1 MTKKLQTFVCFLALL
16 LCGAVNI
23 MAQSEQ
29 QNFAMVE
36 QDGLYYQLYLS
47 QKTAQIVQGSIAKYY
62 IEHNGDMSGYD
73 YNAQHEILP
82 AYKGSVNVPASVFY
96 QNETYKVT
104 DIYGLV
110 NNPEL
115 TALRIEAALT
125 SLSLNWVPNLTSLEL
140 VNTESLTSMFLTN
153 TGLSSLYIPAKVTY
167 VSLSQNS
174 NLTNLEVSPENNNYI
189 MYHGLLCYK
198 NNGNPPTQ
206 IIYVPEGIEGTLVIP
221 EGITYCNFS
230 LTNCT
235 KLTEVVI
242 PSTLYDINTLLN
254 GVKNIKI
261 TFSGDNPTYKYEDGF
276 ILSADGKN
284 MIVALGSDAESL
296 TIPDGVQSFSES
308 IWAWSYNQK
317 FPNLKILTLPASF
330 NQQYFF
336 SELNQYLPN
345 LEQVIIKDGNKYYC
359 NVNGMVMDISR
370 STIICVPCNFQGS
383 LTIPEGT
390 QVIGSRAFYNNQRLT
405 SITLPN
411 TIYVLD
417 SEAFASCPNLESVT
431 LSDVSYKLGSNIF
444 AYCGKLET
452 VVIPQSV
459 KALGTGMFQGCTSL
473 KTITLPD
480 VGSIPSNI
488 FYNCRSLESITIPNT
503 VTSIEYNAFANCVKL
518 KDIKLSENL
527 SSIGN
532 YVFQSDSALV
542 SLTLPASVQKIGQ
555 AITRYCPQLEQ
566 IKVDPNNAYICD
578 IDGVIFSKDKK
589 TLMQFPAGRKGSYTI
604 PTGTETIGSCAFYEC
619 DSLKQIT
626 IPDGVISLQNYAF
639 GYLPL
644 TELDLPASVTKISTN
659 YALYYLQSLKK
670 LIVRTSEKVE
680 PYNLLSYI
688 KPSSECVV
696 YVNDKNFDNFK
707 RYSYD
712 INNMVILS
720 ISKPYGIGAITKYL
734 KGLSFKLAENELM
747 TNDKTLVSITA
758 GSSTAVKQDNGTYL
772 IKGLKTNT
780 SYELVVN
787 YQLDEKAGSLSYGN
801 YSTEYVR
808 TDYKGTATQTT
819 YTLNSAYFRKY
830 SDITTGKPRKM
841 SVTIK
846 DKEYACNENGYVI
859 DVPIKV
865 TGLLPQTSF
874 SVIYNIQYEDGEQL
888 TMSRDFTTLGY
899 SPSLIDYKVTPTTL
913 RLNYTYKEIDA
924 VPDSV
929 LLVIYDQVKTG
940 TYSTKTVYDTLR
952 TSVKDNLF
960 TGLIPGKQY
969 KVSAIYLKNK
979 GTNRNNYSQINNYYS
994 IINTFETPALTIIT
1008 DTPKVPERGRAI
1020 VGATTNAGDGE
1031 GHVGFQWIK
1040 YNAPSTMKPYEAYGQ
1055 VFNGTAQG
1063 QLKNLSQTFYKVRAF
1078 YDYIDGSTSTRIY
1091 ANNGDDNGWITF
1103 DADEIGTFEPIIHT
1117 YDDVQP
1123 TNTTVQLKGVLFE
1136 GSENIIK
1143 QGFEYWE
1150 TDNNVAARTVR
1161 RVSANREHQTIYITG
1176 DNLTAEITGL
1186 IPGTEYAYRA
1196 FAETASGVV
1205 YGEECA
1211 FKTNG
1216 ERPTDTAIEEVVIEN
1231 NEPKTFNVYSVSGAM
1246 VRHQAT
1252 SLEGLP
1258 RGIYVVNKRKVFVK

>member
-16 LCGAVNI
+16 LCGAVNST
-23 MAQSEQ
+23 AQSQ
-29 QNFAMVE
+29 QDFAVVE
-36 QDGLYYQLYLS
+36 QNGIYYALNLS
-47 QKTAQIVQGSIAKYY
+47 QKTAQIVQGPIAKYY

-73 YNAQHEILP
+73 YNAQQEIFP
-82 AYKGSVNVPASVFY
+82 AYKGSVNVPANVFY

-104 DIYGLV
+104 DIYGLG

-115 TALRIEAALT
+115 TAVRVEAALT
-125 SLSLNWVPNLTSLEL
+125 SLSLSGVPNLTSLEL
-140 VNTESLTSMFLTN
+140 VNTESLTSMSLSN
-153 TGLSSLYIPAKVTY
+153 TGLSSINIPENVTSAYLSQNSRLSSLYIPAKVTY

-206 IIYVPEGIEGTLVIP
+206 IYYIPEGMEGTLVIP

-230 LTNCT
+230 LANCT

-296 TIPDGVQSFSES
+296 TIPDGVQSFSEG
-308 IWAWSYNQK
+308 IYSYNQK

-370 STIICVPCNFQGS
+370 STILCVPCNFQGS

-390 QVIGSRAFYNNQRLT
+390 LAIGSRAFYKNKRLT

-411 TIYVLD
+411 TVYVLD
-417 SEAFASCPNLESVT
+417 SEAFAWCSNLESVT
-431 LSDVSYKLGSNIF
+431 LSDVSYKLESNIF
-444 AYCGKLET
+444 AYCTKLET

-459 KALGTGMFQGCTSL
+459 KVVGSGMFQGCSSL

-480 VGSIPSNI
+480 VSSIPSYL
-488 FYNCRSLESITIPNT
+488 FQNCRSLETITIPNT
-503 VTSIEYNAFANCVKL
+503 VTYIDSYAFADCVKL

-527 SSIGN
+527 SSISS

-542 SLTLPASVQKIGQ
+542 SLTLPAHLEKIGQ

-566 IKVDPNNAYICD
+566 IKVDPNNAYYCD

-589 TLMQFPAGRKGSYTI
+589 TLMHFPAGRKGSYTI
-604 PTGTETIGSCAFYEC
+604 PTGTETIGAYAFYQC

-626 IPDGVISLQNYAF
+626 IPDGLVSLQNYAF

-659 YALYYLQSLKK
+659 IALYYLQSLKK
-670 LIVRTSEKVE
+670 LIIRTSEKLS
-680 PYNLLSYI
+680 PYNTISSVR
-688 KPSSECVV
+688 PSSECAV
-696 YVNDKNFDNFK
+696 YVNDNNFNDFQNYNYDNF
-707 RYSYD
+707 
-712 INNMVILS
+712 IVMS
-720 ISKPYGIGAITKYL
+720 ISKPYGIGAVTKYI
-734 KGLSFKLAENELM
+734 KGLSFKLVENELM

-772 IKGLKTNT
+772 IKGLKSNT
-780 SYELVVN
+780 TYNININ
-787 YQLDEKAGSLSYGN
+787 YQVDGKAGSQSSLAYYTNSPSYKL
-801 YSTEYVR
+801 E
-808 TDYKGTATQTT
+808 GTATQTT
-819 YTLNSAYFRKY
+819 YTLKSAYFRKY

-846 DKEYACNENGYVI
+846 DKEYACKENGYVA
-859 DVPIKV
+859 DTPIKITGMIPGTSLPV
-865 TGLLPQTSF
+865 TF
-874 SVIYNIQYEDGEQL
+874 NIQYEDGEEL
-888 TMSRDFTTLGY
+888 TMNSSISTQGY

-940 TYSTKTVYDTLR
+940 T
-952 TSVKDNLF
+952 
-960 TGLIPGKQY
+960 
-969 KVSAIYLKNK
+969 
-979 GTNRNNYSQINNYYS
+979 
-994 IINTFETPALTIIT
+994 
-1008 DTPKVPERGRAI
+1008 
-1020 VGATTNAGDGE
+1020 
-1031 GHVGFQWIK
+1031 
-1040 YNAPSTMKPYEAYGQ
+1040 
-1055 VFNGTAQG
+1055 
-1063 QLKNLSQTFYKVRAF
+1063 
-1078 YDYIDGSTSTRIY
+1078 
-1091 ANNGDDNGWITF
+1091 
-1103 DADEIGTFEPIIHT
+1103 
-1117 YDDVQP
+1117 
-1123 TNTTVQLKGVLFE
+1123 
-1136 GSENIIK
+1136 
-1143 QGFEYWE
+1143 
-1150 TDNNVAARTVR
+1150 
-1161 RVSANREHQTIYITG
+1161 
-1176 DNLTAEITGL
+1176 
-1186 IPGTEYAYRA
+1186 
-1196 FAETASGVV
+1196 
-1205 YGEECA
+1205 
-1211 FKTNG
+1211 
-1216 ERPTDTAIEEVVIEN
+1216 
-1231 NEPKTFNVYSVSGAM
+1231 
-1246 VRHQAT
+1246 
-1252 SLEGLP
+1252 
-1258 RGIYVVNKRKVFVK
+1258 

>member
-16 LCGAVNI
+16 LCGAVNST
-23 MAQSEQ
+23 AQSQ
-29 QNFAMVE
+29 QDFAVVE
-36 QDGLYYQLYLS
+36 QNGIYYALNLS
-47 QKTAQIVQGSIAKYY
+47 QKTAQIVQGPIAKYY

-73 YNAQHEILP
+73 YYAQHEILP

-104 DIYGLV
+104 DINGLGG
-110 NNPEL
+110 NPEL
-115 TALRIEAALT
+115 TAVRVEAALT
-125 SLSLNWVPNLTSLEL
+125 SLSLSSVPNLTSLEL
-140 VNTESLTSMFLTN
+140 ANTESLTSIYLNN
-153 TGLSSLYIPAKVTY
+153 TGLSSLYIPEKVI
-167 VSLSQNS
+167 SLSFSQNS
-174 NLTNLEVSPENNNYI
+174 NLTNVEVSPENPSYI
-189 MYHGLLCYK
+189 MYHGLLCNK
-198 NNGNPPTQ
+198 TDGTPKQ
-206 IIYVPEGIEGTLVIP
+206 IYYIPEGMEGTLVIP

-230 LTNCT
+230 LANCT

-284 MIVALGSDAESL
+284 LILTIGSDTESL
-296 TIPDGVQSFSES
+296 TIPDGVQSFSEG
-308 IWAWSYNQK
+308 IYSYNQK

-370 STIICVPCNFQGS
+370 STILCVPCNFQGS

-390 QVIGSRAFYNNQRLT
+390 LAIGSRAFYKNKRLT

-411 TIYVLD
+411 TVYVLD
-417 SEAFASCPNLESVT
+417 SEAFAWCSNLESVT
-431 LSDVSYKLGSNIF
+431 LSDVSYKLESNIF
-444 AYCGKLET
+444 AYCTKLET

-459 KALGTGMFQGCTSL
+459 KVVGSGMFQGCSSL

-480 VGSIPSNI
+480 VSSIPSYL
-488 FYNCRSLESITIPNT
+488 FQNCRSLETITIPNT
-503 VTSIEYNAFANCVKL
+503 VTYIDSYAFADCVKL
-518 KDIKLSENL
+518 KDIILSENL
-527 SSIGN
+527 SSISS

-542 SLTLPASVQKIGQ
+542 SLTLPAHLEKIGQ

-566 IKVDPNNAYICD
+566 IKVDPNNAYYCD

-589 TLMQFPAGRKGSYTI
+589 TLMHFPAGRKGSYTI
-604 PTGTETIGSCAFYEC
+604 PTGTETIGAYAFYQC

-626 IPDGVISLQNYAF
+626 IPDGVVSLQSYAF

-659 YALYYLQSLKK
+659 IALYYLQSLKK
-670 LIVRTSEKVE
+670 LIIRTSEKLS
-680 PYNLLSYI
+680 PYNTISSVR
-688 KPSSECVV
+688 PSSECAV
-696 YVNDKNFDNFK
+696 YVNDNNFNDFQNYNYDNF
-707 RYSYD
+707 
-712 INNMVILS
+712 IVMS
-720 ISKPYGIGAITKYL
+720 ISKPYGIGAVTKYI
-734 KGLSFKLAENELM
+734 KGLSFKLVENELM

-772 IKGLKTNT
+772 IKGLKSNT
-780 SYELVVN
+780 TYNININ
-787 YQLDEKAGSLSYGN
+787 YQVDGKAGSQSSLAYYTNSPSYKL
-801 YSTEYVR
+801 E
-808 TDYKGTATQTT
+808 GTATQTT
-819 YTLNSAYFRKY
+819 YTLKSAYFRKY

-841 SVTIK
+841 SVTIQ
-846 DKEYACNENGYVI
+846 DKEYACKENGYVI
-859 DVPIKV
+859 DVPITV
-865 TGLLPQTSF
+865 TGLLPQTSSPVTF
-874 SVIYNIQYEDGEQL
+874 NIQYEDGELL
-888 TMSRDFTTLGY
+888 TMSSYFTTLGY

-952 TSVKDNLF
+952 TSVKENLF

-1063 QLKNLSQTFYKVRAF
+1063 QLKNLSQTYYKVRAF
-1078 YDYIDGSTSTRIY
+1078 YDYIDGGTSTRIY
-1091 ANNGDDNGWITF
+1091 ANNGSDNGWITF

>member
-16 LCGAVNI
+16 LCGAVNS
-23 MAQSEQ
+23 MAQSQ
-29 QNFAMVE
+29 QQDFALVE
-36 QDGLYYQLYLS
+36 QDGLYYTLYLS
-47 QKTAQIVQGSIAKYY
+47 QKTAQIVQGAIAKYY

-104 DIYGLV
+104 DINGLGG
-110 NNPEL
+110 NPEL
-115 TALRIEAALT
+115 TAVRVEAALT
-125 SLSLNWVPNLTSLEL
+125 SLSLSGVPNLTSLEL
-140 VNTESLTSMFLTN
+140 ANTESLTSMYLSN

-174 NLTNLEVSPENNNYI
+174 NLTNIEVSPENPTYM
-189 MYHGLLCYK
+189 MYYGILCYK

-206 IIYVPEGIEGTLVIP
+206 IIYVPEGMEGTLVIP
-221 EGITYCNFS
+221 EGIVYCNFS

-370 STIICVPCNFQGS
+370 STILCVPCHFQGS

-390 QVIGSRAFYNNQRLT
+390 SAIGSRAFYNNQRLT

-411 TIYVLD
+411 TVYVLD
-417 SEAFASCPNLESVT
+417 YEAFAFCPNLESVT
-431 LSDVSYKLGSNIF
+431 LSDVSYKLSGNIF
-444 AYCGKLET
+444 SGCSKLET

-480 VGSIPSNI
+480 VSTIPSNI
-488 FYNCRSLESITIPNT
+488 FSGCRSLESITIPNT
-503 VTSIEYNAFANCVKL
+503 VTYIDNYAFSYCVKL
-518 KDIKLSENL
+518 KDIKFSENL
-527 SSIGN
+527 SSIGS

-542 SLTLPASVQKIGQ
+542 NLTLPASVQKIGQ

-566 IKVDPNNAYICD
+566 IKVDPNNAYLCD

-589 TLMQFPAGRKGSYTI
+589 TLMHFPAGRKGSYTI
-604 PTGTETIGSCAFYEC
+604 PTGTEAIGSYAFYEC

-626 IPDGVISLQNYAF
+626 IPDGLVSLQNYAF

-670 LIVRTSEKVE
+670 LIIRTSEKLS
-680 PYNLLSYI
+680 PYNTISSVR
-688 KPSSECVV
+688 PSSECAV
-696 YVNDKNFDNFK
+696 YVNDNNFNDFQNYNYDNF
-707 RYSYD
+707 
-712 INNMVILS
+712 IVMS
-720 ISKPYGIGAITKYL
+720 ISKPYGIGAVTKYI
-734 KGLSFKLAENELM
+734 KGLSFKLLENELM

-758 GSSTAVKQDNGTYL
+758 GNSTAVKQDNGTYL
-772 IKGLKTNT
+772 IKGLKSNT
-780 SYELVVN
+780 SYNININ
-787 YQLDEKAGSLSYGN
+787 YQVDGKAGSQSSLAYYTNSPSYKI
-801 YSTEYVR
+801 E
-808 TDYKGTATQTT
+808 GTATQTT
-819 YTLNSAYFRKY
+819 YTLKSAYFRKH

-846 DKEYACNENGYVI
+846 DKEYACKENGYVA
-859 DVPIKV
+859 DVPIKITGMIPGTSLPV
-865 TGLLPQTSF
+865 TF
-874 SVIYNIQYEDGEQL
+874 NIQYEDGEEL
-888 TMSRDFTTLGY
+888 TWNSSITTQGFN
-899 SPSLIDYKVTPTTL
+899 PSLIDYKVTPTTL

-952 TSVKDNLF
+952 TSVKENLF

-1063 QLKNLSQTFYKVRAF
+1063 QLKNLSQTYYKVRAF
-1078 YDYIDGSTSTRIY
+1078 YDYIDGGTSTRIY
-1091 ANNGDDNGWITF
+1091 ANNGSDNGWITF

>member
-16 LCGAVNI
+16 LCGAVNST
-23 MAQSEQ
+23 AQSQ
-29 QNFAMVE
+29 QQDFAVVE
-36 QDGLYYQLYLS
+36 QNGIYYALYLS
-47 QKTAQIVQGSIAKYY
+47 QKTAQIVQGPIAKYY

-73 YNAQHEILP
+73 YNAQQEIFP

-104 DIYGLV
+104 DINGLGS
-110 NNPEL
+110 NPEL
-115 TALRIEAALT
+115 TAVRVEAALT
-125 SLSLNWVPNLTSLEL
+125 SLSLSNVPNLTSLEL
-140 VNTESLTSMFLTN
+140 LNTESLTSIYLNN
-153 TGLSSLYIPAKVTY
+153 TGLSSLYIPEKVI
-167 VSLSQNS
+167 SLSFSQNS
-174 NLTNLEVSPENNNYI
+174 NLTNVEVSPENPSYI
-189 MYHGLLCYK
+189 MYHGLLCNK
-198 NNGNPPTQ
+198 TDGTPKQ
-206 IIYVPEGIEGTLVIP
+206 IYYIPEGMEGTLVIP

-230 LTNCT
+230 LANCT

-242 PSTLYDINTLLN
+242 PSTLYDINTLLS

-296 TIPDGVQSFSES
+296 TIPDGVQNFSES
-308 IWAWSYNQK
+308 IWAWSYYQK

-330 NQQYFF
+330 QQNLF
-336 SELNQYLPN
+336 SDLNYYCYY
-345 LEQVIIKDGNKYYC
+345 LEQVIIKDGNSNFC
-359 NVNGMVMDISR
+359 NVNGMVMDIKR
-370 STIICVPCNFQGS
+370 STILCVPRHFQGS

-390 QVIGSRAFYNNQRLT
+390 SAIGSRAFYSNQRLT
-405 SITLPN
+405 SVTLPN
-411 TIYVLD
+411 TVYVLD
-417 SEAFASCPNLESVT
+417 SEAFAWCSNLELVT
-431 LSDVSYKLGSNIF
+431 LSDVSYKLEGNIF
-444 AYCGKLET
+444 SYCSKLET

-459 KALGTGMFQGCTSL
+459 KALGTSMFQGCTSL

-480 VGSIPSNI
+480 VSTIPSNI

-542 SLTLPASVQKIGQ
+542 SLTLPAHLEKIGQ

-566 IKVDPNNAYICD
+566 IKVDPNNAYLCD

-589 TLMQFPAGRKGSYTI
+589 TLMHFPAGRKGSYAI
-604 PTGTETIGSCAFYEC
+604 PTGTETIGSYAFYEC

-626 IPDGVISLQNYAF
+626 IPDGVVSLQNYAF

-644 TELDLPASVTKISTN
+644 TELDLPASVTKIATN

-670 LIVRTSEKVE
+670 LIVRTSEKVD
-680 PYNLLSYI
+680 PYNLLNRI

-696 YVNDKNFDNFK
+696 YVNDKNFDSFK
-707 RYSYD
+707 SYSYD
-712 INNMVILS
+712 ISNIIIMS

-734 KGLSFKLAENELM
+734 KGLSFKLAENELI

-758 GSSTAVKQDNGTYL
+758 GNSVAVKQDNGTYL
-772 IKGLKTNT
+772 IKGLKTST
-780 SYELVVN
+780 SYEIVVN
-787 YQLDEKAGSLSYGN
+787 YQIDGKASSISYGSYYTN
-801 YSTEYVR
+801 SPSCKLE
-808 TDYKGTATQTT
+808 GTATQTT
-819 YTLNSAYFRKY
+819 YTLKSAYFRKY

-846 DKEYACNENGYVI
+846 DKEYACKDNGYVA
-859 DVPIKV
+859 DVPIKITGMIPGTSLPV
-865 TGLLPQTSF
+865 TF
-874 SVIYNIQYEDGEQL
+874 NIQYEDGEEL
-888 TMSRDFTTLGY
+888 TMNSSISTQGFN
-899 SPSLIDYKVTPTTL
+899 PSLIDYKVTPTTL

-952 TSVKDNLF
+952 TSVKENLF

-979 GTNRNNYSQINNYYS
+979 GTNRNNYSSIYNYYS

-1040 YNAPSTMKPYEAYGQ
+1040 YNAPSTMQPYEAYGQ

-1063 QLKNLSQTFYKVRAF
+1063 QLKNLSQTYYKVRAF
-1078 YDYIDGSTSTRIY
+1078 YDYIDGGTSTRIY
-1091 ANNGDDNGWITF
+1091 ANNGSDNGWITF
-1103 DADEIGTFEPIIHT
+1103 DADEIGSFEPIIHT

>member
-1 MTKKLQTFVCFLALL
+1 MSIAGQRNFALL
-16 LCGAVNI
+16 QVIGHI
-23 MAQSEQ
+23 
-29 QNFAMVE
+29 
-36 QDGLYYQLYLS
+36 G
-47 QKTAQIVQGSIAKYY
+47 
-62 IEHNGDMSGYD
+62 
-73 YNAQHEILP
+73 
-82 AYKGSVNVPASVFY
+82 
-96 QNETYKVT
+96 
-104 DIYGLV
+104 
-110 NNPEL
+110 NPEL
-115 TALRIEAALT
+115 TAVRVEAALT
-125 SLSLNWVPNLTSLEL
+125 SLSLSSVPNLTSLEL
-140 VNTESLTSMFLTN
+140 ANTESLTWMSLSN
-153 TGLSSLYIPAKVTY
+153 TGLSSLYIPAKVTSLSLSQNSSLSSLY
-167 VSLSQNS
+167 IPEKVTSLSLSQNS

-206 IIYVPEGIEGTLVIP
+206 IYYIPEGIEGTLVIP
-221 EGITYCNFS
+221 EGIVSCNVS
-230 LTNCT
+230 LTSCP
-235 KLTEVVI
+235 KVTEVVI
-242 PSTLYDINTLLN
+242 PSTFPYYHIYSLLD
-254 GVKNIKI
+254 GVRNIKI
-261 TFSGDNPTYKYEDGF
+261 SFSGDNPTYKYVDGF
-276 ILSADGKN
+276 ILSSNGTDLYY
-284 MIVALGSDAESL
+284 IIGSDTESL
-296 TIPDGVQSFSES
+296 TVPDGVQRISES
-308 IWAWSYNQK
+308 TMALHSK
-317 FPNLKILTLPASF
+317 LPNLKTLTLPASF
-330 NQQYFF
+330 YQDDFF
-336 SELNQYLPN
+336 TNLNFHGST
-345 LEQVIIKDGNKYYC
+345 LEQVIIKGGNKYYTDI
-359 NVNGMVMDISR
+359 NGMVMNLQMSKLIY
-370 STIICVPCNFQGS
+370 VPIHFQGS
-383 LTIPEGT
+383 LTIPEST
-390 QVIGSRAFYNNQRLT
+390 QAIGAYAFYNNIRLT
-405 SITLPN
+405 SITIPN
-411 TIYVLD
+411 KVTVIEYA
-417 SEAFASCPNLESVT
+417 AFSNCPNLESVT
-431 LSDVSYKLGSNIF
+431 LPDALNKVEGYIF
-444 AYCGKLET
+444 SGCSKLET

-459 KALGTGMFQGCTSL
+459 KVISNSMFQGCSSL

-480 VGSIPSNI
+480 VSSIPSYL
-488 FYNCRSLESITIPNT
+488 FQGCKSLENITIPNT
-503 VTSIEYNAFANCVKL
+503 VTYINEYAFADCVKL
-518 KDIKLSENL
+518 KEIKLSDNL

-532 YVFQSDSALV
+532 YVFQGDSALV

-566 IKVDPNNAYICD
+566 IKVDPNNAYLCD

-589 TLMQFPAGRKGSYTI
+589 TLMHFPAGRKGSYAI

-626 IPDGVISLQNYAF
+626 IPDGVMSLQNYAF
-639 GYLPL
+639 AYLPL
-644 TELDLPASVTKISTN
+644 TELDLPASVTKIATN

-670 LIVRTSEKVE
+670 LIIRTSENVD
-680 PYNLLSYI
+680 PYYLLYRI
-688 KPSSECVV
+688 YPSSECAV
-696 YVNDKNFDNFK
+696 YVNDKNFDSFK
-707 RYSYD
+707 SYSYD
-712 INNMVILS
+712 RSNIIIMS
-720 ISKPYGIGAITKYL
+720 ISKPYGIGAITKYI
-734 KGLSFKLAENELM
+734 KGLSFKVAENELM

-758 GSSTAVKQDNGTYL
+758 GNRAAVKQDNGTYL
-772 IKGLKTNT
+772 IKGLKSGTN
-780 SYELVVN
+780 YEIVVN
-787 YQLDEKAGSLSYGN
+787 YQIDGKASSISYGN
-801 YSTEYVR
+801 YSTNSLSCKLE
-808 TDYKGTATQTT
+808 GTATQTT
-819 YTLNSAYFRKY
+819 YTLKSAYFRKY

-841 SVTIK
+841 SVTIQ
-846 DKEYACNENGYVI
+846 DKEYACKENGYVI
-859 DVPIKV
+859 DVPITV
-865 TGLLPQTSF
+865 TGLLPQTSSPVTF
-874 SVIYNIQYEDGEQL
+874 NIQYEDGELL
-888 TMSRDFTTLGY
+888 TMSSYFTTLGY

-952 TSVKDNLF
+952 TTVKENLF

-979 GTNRNNYSQINNYYS
+979 VNNRNNYSPINNYYS

-1040 YNAPSTMKPYEAYGQ
+1040 YNAPSTMQPYEAYGQ

-1063 QLKNLSQTFYKVRAF
+1063 QLKNLSQTYYKVRAF
-1078 YDYIDGSTSTRIY
+1078 YDYIDGGTSTRIY
-1091 ANNGDDNGWITF
+1091 ANNGSDNGWITF

>member
-47 QKTAQIVQGSIAKYY
+47 QKTAQIVEGAIAKYY

-73 YNAQHEILP
+73 YNAQHEILH

-104 DIYGLV
+104 AIYGLV

-140 VNTESLTSMFLTN
+140 VNTESLTSMHLTN

-206 IIYVPEGIEGTLVIP
+206 IIYVPEGMEGTLVIP

-242 PSTLYDINTLLN
+242 PSTLNDINTLLN

-296 TIPDGVQSFSES
+296 TIPDGVQNFSES

-370 STIICVPCNFQGS
+370 STILCVPCHFQGS

-390 QVIGSRAFYNNQRLT
+390 QVIGSRAFYSNQRLT

-411 TIYVLD
+411 TVYVLD

-431 LSDVSYKLGSNIF
+431 LSDVSYKLEGNIF
-444 AYCGKLET
+444 AYCTKLET

-459 KALGTGMFQGCTSL
+459 KALGTSMFQGCTSL

-480 VGSIPSNI
+480 VSTIPSYI

-503 VTSIEYNAFANCVKL
+503 VTYIDNYAFADCVKL
-518 KDIKLSENL
+518 KDIKFSEKL
-527 SSIGN
+527 SSIGS

-542 SLTLPASVQKIGQ
+542 SLTLPAHLEKFGQ
-555 AITRYCPQLEQ
+555 AITRFCPQLEQ
-566 IKVDPNNAYICD
+566 IKVDPENAYYCD

-589 TLMQFPAGRKGSYTI
+589 TLIQFPAGRKGSYTI
-604 PTGTETIGSCAFYEC
+604 PTGTETIGAYAFYQC

-626 IPDGVISLQNYAF
+626 IPDGLVSLQYYAF

-680 PYNLLSYI
+680 PYNLLTSI
-688 KPSSECVV
+688 HPSSQCVV
-696 YVNDKNFDNFK
+696 YVNDNNFDSFK
-707 RYSYD
+707 NYNYD
-712 INNMVILS
+712 NIIVMS
-720 ISKPYGIGAITKYL
+720 ISKPYGIGAVTKYI
-734 KGLSFKLAENELM
+734 KGLSFKLLENELM

-758 GSSTAVKQDNGTYL
+758 GNSVAVKQDNGTYL
-772 IKGLKTNT
+772 IKGLKSNT
-780 SYELVVN
+780 SYNININ
-787 YQLDEKAGSLSYGN
+787 YQVDGKAGSQSSLAYYTNSPSYKL
-801 YSTEYVR
+801 E
-808 TDYKGTATQTT
+808 GTATQTT
-819 YTLNSAYFRKY
+819 YTLKSAYFRKY
-830 SDITTGKPRKM
+830 SDITTGKATKM
-841 SVTIK
+841 SVTIQN
-846 DKEYACNENGYVI
+846 KEYACNENGYVI
-859 DVPIKV
+859 DVPITV

-874 SVIYNIQYEDGEQL
+874 PVTFNIQYEDGDQINYSS
-888 TMSRDFTTLGY
+888 TYSTLGY
-899 SPSLIDYKVTPTTL
+899 SPSLIDYKVTPTL

-952 TSVKDNLF
+952 TSVKENLF

-979 GTNRNNYSQINNYYS
+979 VNNRNTYSSIYNYYS

-1063 QLKNLSQTFYKVRAF
+1063 QLKNLSQTYYKVRAF
-1078 YDYIDGSTSTRIY
+1078 YDYIDGGTSTRIY
-1091 ANNGDDNGWITF
+1091 ATNGSDNGWITF

>member
-16 LCGAVNI
+16 LCGAVNST
-23 MAQSEQ
+23 AQAQ
-29 QNFAMVE
+29 QQDFAVVE
-36 QDGLYYQLYLS
+36 QNGLYYQLYLS
-47 QKTAQIVQGSIAKYY
+47 QKTAQIVEGAIAKYY

-73 YNAQHEILP
+73 YYAQHEILP

-104 DIYGLV
+104 DIGGLGG
-110 NNPEL
+110 NPEL
-115 TALRIEAALT
+115 TAVRVEAALT
-125 SLSLNWVPNLTSLEL
+125 SLSLGGVPNLTSLEL
-140 VNTESLTSMFLTN
+140 VNTESLTSMYLTN

-206 IIYVPEGIEGTLVIP
+206 IYYIPEGMEGTLVIP

-230 LTNCT
+230 LANCT

-284 MIVALGSDAESL
+284 LILTIGSDTESL
-296 TIPDGVQSFSES
+296 TIPDGVQSFSEG
-308 IWAWSYNQK
+308 IYSYNQK

-330 NQQYFF
+330 QQNLF
-336 SELNQYLPN
+336 SDLNYYCYY
-345 LEQVIIKDGNKYYC
+345 LEQVIIKDGNSNFC
-359 NVNGMVMDISR
+359 NVNGMVMDIKR
-370 STIICVPCNFQGS
+370 STILCVPRHFQGS

-390 QVIGSRAFYNNQRLT
+390 SAIGSRAFYSNQRLT

-411 TIYVLD
+411 TVYVLD
-417 SEAFASCPNLESVT
+417 YEAFAHCPNLESVT
-431 LSDVSYKLGSNIF
+431 LSDVSYKLESNIF
-444 AYCGKLET
+444 AYCTKLET

-459 KALGTGMFQGCTSL
+459 KALGTSMFQGCTSL

-480 VGSIPSNI
+480 VSTIPSYI

-503 VTSIEYNAFANCVKL
+503 VTYIDNYAFADCVKL
-518 KDIKLSENL
+518 KDIKFSEKL
-527 SSIGN
+527 SSIGS

-542 SLTLPASVQKIGQ
+542 SLTLPAHLEKFGQ
-555 AITRYCPQLEQ
+555 AITRFCPQLEQ
-566 IKVDPNNAYICD
+566 IKVDPENAYYCD

-604 PTGTETIGSCAFYEC
+604 PTGTETIGAYAFYQC

-626 IPDGVISLQNYAF
+626 IPDGLVSLQYYAF

-680 PYNLLSYI
+680 PYNLLTSI
-688 KPSSECVV
+688 HPSSQCVV
-696 YVNDKNFDNFK
+696 YVNDNNFDSFK
-707 RYSYD
+707 NYNYD
-712 INNMVILS
+712 NIIVMS
-720 ISKPYGIGAITKYL
+720 ISKPYGIGAVTKYI
-734 KGLSFKLAENELM
+734 KGLSFKLLENELM

-758 GSSTAVKQDNGTYL
+758 GNSVAVKQDNGTYL
-772 IKGLKTNT
+772 IKGLKSNT
-780 SYELVVN
+780 SYNININ
-787 YQLDEKAGSLSYGN
+787 YQVDGKAGSQSSLAYYTNSPSYKL
-801 YSTEYVR
+801 E
-808 TDYKGTATQTT
+808 GTATQTT
-819 YTLNSAYFRKY
+819 YTLKSAYFRKY
-830 SDITTGKPRKM
+830 SDITTGKATKM
-841 SVTIK
+841 SVTIQN
-846 DKEYACNENGYVI
+846 KEYACNENGYVI
-859 DVPIKV
+859 DVPITV

-874 SVIYNIQYEDGEQL
+874 PVTFNIQYEDGDQINYSS
-888 TMSRDFTTLGY
+888 TYSTLGY

-952 TSVKDNLF
+952 TSVKENLF

-1063 QLKNLSQTFYKVRAF
+1063 QLKNLSQTYYKVRAF
-1078 YDYIDGSTSTRIY
+1078 YDYIDGGTSTRIY
-1091 ANNGDDNGWITF
+1091 ANNGSDNGWITF

>member
-1 MTKKLQTFVCFLALL
+1 M
-16 LCGAVNI
+16 
-23 MAQSEQ
+23 
-29 QNFAMVE
+29 
-36 QDGLYYQLYLS
+36 
-47 QKTAQIVQGSIAKYY
+47 
-62 IEHNGDMSGYD
+62 
-73 YNAQHEILP
+73 
-82 AYKGSVNVPASVFY
+82 
-96 QNETYKVT
+96 T
-104 DIYGLV
+104 DINGLGG
-110 NNPEL
+110 NPEL
-115 TALRIEAALT
+115 TAVRVEAALT
-125 SLSLNWVPNLTSLEL
+125 SLSLSSVPNLTSLEL
-140 VNTESLTSMFLTN
+140 ANTESLTWMSLSN
-153 TGLSSLYIPAKVTY
+153 TGLSSLYIPAKVTSLSLSQNSSLSSLY
-167 VSLSQNS
+167 IPEKVTSLSLSQNS

-206 IIYVPEGIEGTLVIP
+206 IYYIPEGIEGTLVIP
-221 EGITYCNFS
+221 EGIVSCNVS
-230 LTNCT
+230 LTSCP
-235 KLTEVVI
+235 KVTEVVI
-242 PSTLYDINTLLN
+242 PSTFPYYHIYSLLD
-254 GVKNIKI
+254 GVRNIKI
-261 TFSGDNPTYKYEDGF
+261 SFSGDNPTYKYVDGF
-276 ILSADGKN
+276 ILSSNGTDLYY
-284 MIVALGSDAESL
+284 IIGSDTESL
-296 TIPDGVQSFSES
+296 TVPDGVQRISES
-308 IWAWSYNQK
+308 TMALHSK
-317 FPNLKILTLPASF
+317 LPNLKTLTLPASF
-330 NQQYFF
+330 YQDDFF
-336 SELNQYLPN
+336 TNLNFHGST
-345 LEQVIIKDGNKYYC
+345 LEQVIIKGGNKYYTDI
-359 NVNGMVMDISR
+359 NGMVMNLQMSKLIY
-370 STIICVPCNFQGS
+370 VPIHFQGS
-383 LTIPEGT
+383 LTIPEST
-390 QVIGSRAFYNNQRLT
+390 QAIGAYAFYNNIRLT
-405 SITLPN
+405 SITIPN
-411 TIYVLD
+411 KVTVIEYA
-417 SEAFASCPNLESVT
+417 AFSNCPNLESVT
-431 LSDVSYKLGSNIF
+431 LPDALNKVEGYIF
-444 AYCGKLET
+444 SGCSKLET

-459 KALGTGMFQGCTSL
+459 KVISNSMFQGCSSL

-480 VGSIPSNI
+480 VSSIPSYL
-488 FYNCRSLESITIPNT
+488 FQGCKSLENITIPNT
-503 VTSIEYNAFANCVKL
+503 VTYINEYAFADCVKL
-518 KDIKLSENL
+518 KEIKLSDNL

-532 YVFQSDSALV
+532 YVFQGDSALV

-566 IKVDPNNAYICD
+566 IKVDPNNAYLCD

-589 TLMQFPAGRKGSYTI
+589 TLMHFPAGRKGSYAI

-626 IPDGVISLQNYAF
+626 IPDGVMSLQNYAF
-639 GYLPL
+639 AYLPL
-644 TELDLPASVTKISTN
+644 TELDLPASVTKIATN

-670 LIVRTSEKVE
+670 LIIRTSENVD
-680 PYNLLSYI
+680 PYYLLYRI
-688 KPSSECVV
+688 YPSSECAV
-696 YVNDKNFDNFK
+696 YVNDKNFDSFK
-707 RYSYD
+707 SYSYD
-712 INNMVILS
+712 RSNIIIMS
-720 ISKPYGIGAITKYL
+720 ISKPYGIGAITKYI
-734 KGLSFKLAENELM
+734 KGLSFKVAENELM

-758 GSSTAVKQDNGTYL
+758 GNRAAVKQDNGTYL
-772 IKGLKTNT
+772 IKGLKSGTN
-780 SYELVVN
+780 YEIVVN
-787 YQLDEKAGSLSYGN
+787 YQIDGKASSISYGN
-801 YSTEYVR
+801 YSTNSLSCKLE
-808 TDYKGTATQTT
+808 GTATQTT
-819 YTLNSAYFRKY
+819 YTLKSAYFRKY

-841 SVTIK
+841 SVTIQ
-846 DKEYACNENGYVI
+846 DKEYACKENGYVI
-859 DVPIKV
+859 DVPITV
-865 TGLLPQTSF
+865 TGLLPQTSSPVTF
-874 SVIYNIQYEDGEQL
+874 NIQYEDGELL
-888 TMSRDFTTLGY
+888 TMSSYFTTLGY

-952 TSVKDNLF
+952 TTVKENLF

-979 GTNRNNYSQINNYYS
+979 VNNRNNYSPINNYYS

-1040 YNAPSTMKPYEAYGQ
+1040 YNAPSTMQPYEAYGQ

-1063 QLKNLSQTFYKVRAF
+1063 QLKNLSQTYYKVRAF
-1078 YDYIDGSTSTRIY
+1078 YDYIDGGTSTRIY
-1091 ANNGDDNGWITF
+1091 ANNGSDNGWITF